1 MKRVKLITV
10 LLIALSL
17 ITLGG
22 CNIVA
27 AKRLI
32 VSNTSSSVTITGVQ
46 VRQYVGSRII
56 SFEDMMDAGEAIAPG
71 ESKTF
76 HIAPSTSARGT
87 ELTVEYASFSCKSVG
102 FTYDY
107 QVNHINS
114 PVTVS
119 FDGTDFTVS
128 GSNAVILQDS

>member
-46 VRQYVGSRII
+46 VNQFVGSRMML
-56 SFEDMMDAGEAIAPG
+56 FEDMMDAGETIAPG
-71 ESKTF
+71 ENKTF
-76 HIAPSTSARGT
+76 YIAPSTSDLGT
-87 ELTVEYASFSCKSVG
+87 ELTVEYASSSLKSVG

-107 QVNHINS
+107 QVNYING
-114 PVTVS
+114 PVNVA